1 MLADSVL
8 DCITAVECS
17 RSGWHLLI
25 AGFFWLYVIK
35 DDSRIWVQECYQQ
48 ECISIL
54 IPTQHPFPW
63 SITVLP
69 FCSLN
74 AQCFAIF
81 QSAAAVL
88 TLTYICAQART
99 VILHVQ
105 IQGHATPR
113 PRQATDQVPVKGI
126 LDYNSKLN
134 AKCTCIKDNHYSDR
148 LLKQHRIE

>member
-1 MLADSVL
+1 MLPAGVYIHPYPHTAPFPL
-8 DCITAVECS
+8 IHHCIT
-17 RSGWHLLI
+17 L
-25 AGFFWLYVIK
+25 
-35 DDSRIWVQECYQQ
+35 
-48 ECISIL
+48 
-54 IPTQHPFPW
+54 
-63 SITVLP
+63 
-69 FCSLN
+69 CSLN